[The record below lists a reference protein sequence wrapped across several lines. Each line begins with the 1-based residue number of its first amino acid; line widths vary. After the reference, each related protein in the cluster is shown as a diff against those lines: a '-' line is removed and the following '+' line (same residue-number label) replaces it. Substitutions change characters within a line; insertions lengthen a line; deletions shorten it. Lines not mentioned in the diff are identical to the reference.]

1 MRPELHHGLQGR
13 LWALGFRLRVSVSS
27 WIPVVFGAIGCLMV
41 GALPRPASPAQLAA
55 PPIDVDAIA
64 KTAGDLPRLHSL
76 LVSWRGSVIVERY
89 FNGARPTRLANIKS
103 ASKSLISALVG
114 IAIERGLIAGVR
126 QPIAPFFRDQLR
138 DEPDSRKSQIT
149 IENLLTM
156 QSGLEPTSNRNYGAW
171 VQSPH
176 WVRHILRRPIE
187 SEPGTTMRYST
198 GNTHLLSAILT
209 TVSGKSTW
217 QFAQESLARPL
228 GFSLAEW
235 PRDPQ
240 GVYFGGNDMLLTP
253 RQMLAFGELYLHR
266 GRGGDR
272 QIVPAAWVEA
282 SLIPRT
288 RSNISGQ
295 DYGYG
300 WWSREMAG
308 VRAYFAWGFGGQFI
322 FVVPAL
328 DLTIASTSS
337 ATASDDR
344 RAHRLT
350 VDALIERL
358 VVEPISA
365 LAR

>member
-1 MRPELHHGLQGR
+1 
-13 LWALGFRLRVSVSS
+13 
-27 WIPVVFGAIGCLMV
+27 
-41 GALPRPASPAQLAA
+41 
-55 PPIDVDAIA
+55 
-64 KTAGDLPRLHSL
+64 
-76 LVSWRGSVIVERY
+76 
-89 FNGARPTRLANIKS
+89 
-103 ASKSLISALVG
+103 
-114 IAIERGLIAGVR
+114 
-126 QPIAPFFRDQLR
+126 
-138 DEPDSRKSQIT
+138 
-149 IENLLTM
+149 M
-156 QSGLEPTSNRNYGAW
+156 QSGLASTSNRNYGAW

-176 WVRHILRRPIE
+176 WVRHVLRRPIE

-209 TVSGKSTW
+209 KVSGKSTW
-217 QFAQESLARPL
+217 QFAQETLARPL

-266 GRGGDR
+266 GRANDR

-344 RAHRLT
+344 RSSPPDGRCAHRAARRCAHQRVAALMVSPPERRTRDGSKIRVLT
-350 VDALIERL
+350 LRGRSRPRL
-358 VVEPISA
+358 P
-365 LAR
+365 LTTR